1 MNAQRRDAINEFGKA
16 VARQLNARRAHQGLT
31 QSQLEEATGI
41 SQSQLSKQLRG
52 LRAINMDELAQLCE
66 ALDVSMESIIEL
78 AMQEMAGNNVVPL
91 QRRSNTQQSSV
102 EGVPYGA
109 VADSSPD
116 EDALREAEEGD
127 AD

>member
-31 QSQLEEATGI
+31 QIQLEEATGI

-91 QRRSNTQQSSV
+91 QRRSNNTSSV
-102 EGVPYGA
+102 VHPLPYA
-109 VADSSPD
+109 ADSSDTEP
-116 EDALREAEEGD
+116 EEGD
-127 AD
+127 DDYSDGP

>member
-91 QRRSNTQQSSV
+91 RRRSNSSSPGV
-102 EGVPYGA
+102 EPPIYA

-116 EDALREAEEGD
+116 EDVLREAEEGD
-127 AD
+127 VD

>member
-52 LRAINMDELAQLCE
+52 LRAINMDELAQLCA

-78 AMQEMAGNNVVPL
+78 AMQEMTGNNVVPL
-91 QRRSNTQQSSV
+91 RRRSNSSASSV
-102 EGVPYGA
+102 EPPLYA
-109 VADSSPD
+109 VADNSPD
-116 EDALREAEEGD
+116 EDALREQEEGD